1 MLAVGGSVMGW
12 HAMRRVGVLGAAAG
26 LVLAISGTA
35 LPVAA
40 ASAPGPTGPTRS
52 SAPRPEKRFK
62 TLVPHS
68 VPTSTRAGDRLR
80 LHSRKPTGPVA
91 LSPKVYIV
99 FWGRQWANETLGAA
113 TKLQNL
119 FRGLGGADDT
129 WSSVMSQYCSKLPKK
144 TALPAPSCLVKSKH
158 IVHSA
163 TSPLAGVWF
172 DNATAEPDTV
182 DGFAISAEATR
193 AAQHFGNTRAALNRN
208 AVYVI
213 ANAPKTLPDGFP
225 QFCGYHSW
233 VNVTKLGQLAYVN
246 LPYVP
251 DIARTSCTLTP
262 NPGPLDGYTVT
273 ASHEYAETVTD
284 FVFDSPTVGDG
295 GWWSGTGDSIEEIG
309 DLCSDGV
316 NDDLAGP
323 ITLDTGTFVVEGLF
337 SNATGTCVLSG

>member
-1 MLAVGGSVMGW
+1 MGWHGVRRVWVLGVLASLMLAVP
-12 HAMRRVGVLGAAAG
+12 GAVVPA
-26 LVLAISGTA
+26 
-35 LPVAA
+35 AA
-40 ASAPGPTGPTRS
+40 ASAPGAPGVPTTS
-52 SAPRPEKRFK
+52 SPAPEKRFK

-68 VPTSTRAGDRLR
+68 VPTSTRAVDRLR

-91 LSPKVYIV
+91 LAPKVYLV
-99 FWGRQWANETLGAA
+99 FWGRQWSGETLGAA
-113 TKLQNL
+113 NKLQAL

-129 WSSVMSQYCSKLPKK
+129 WSTVMSQYCSKLPKK
-144 TALPAPSCLVKSKH
+144 AAIPTPSCPAKSKH

-163 TSPLAGVWF
+163 ASPLAGVWF
-172 DNATAEPDTV
+172 DNATDEPDTV
-182 DGFAISAEATR
+182 DGFAISGEATL
-193 AAQHFGNTRAALNRN
+193 AAKHFGNTKPALNKN

-233 VNVTKLGQLAYVN
+233 VDVKKVGQVAYVN

-251 DIARTSCTLTP
+251 DLPRDACTTVP

-284 FVFDSPTVGDG
+284 FVFDSPTVGMG
-295 GWWSGTGDSIEEIG
+295 GWWAGTGDSIEEIG
-309 DLCSDGV
+309 DLCSDAV
-316 NDDLAGP
+316 NDDLSGP
-323 ITLDTGTFVVEGLF
+323 ITLDTGTFMVEGLF